1 MTPFTFPATMT
12 RVFKLIADG
21 EIIYETASNHQRLV
35 RIDVNKS
42 VKIVELQPTE
52 TYGSDK
58 VHIFSFDF

>member
-1 MTPFTFPATMT
+1 MT

-42 VKIVELQPTE
+42 VKTVELQPTE